1 MRARSV
7 RAVITAVVLLALG
20 AGVAAGLSAALG
32 LRTEPVQVPIERV
45 EAAPVSARVPPPPV
59 GRIEVPD
66 DPRLQL
72 AARALRDAV
81 GPSRGDTVL
90 QVQVGDDDRSQTY
103 RLSGSEHGRITI
115 RAQGPAGA
123 ATALYDLADRAR
135 SGRDLWADLGRTVTP
150 DLPFRMVDLGAV
162 GVTPDAAQWRAGTD
176 YSHASRAFEDVIL
189 PGPPY
194 IDRTALAAARADF
207 DGFVEHALTSGYN
220 AVAFPGLVEYLTFDR
235 VDGVYADDDTHVARA
250 RAMREAFAPFWKH
263 AHDLGLRVYLR
274 TDMLALTTPLERYF
288 DTQGLST
295 EDAGLWDVYAQ
306 GLDELYA
313 AVPEVDGVLIRIGE
327 AGKVYDVDGWDYYSQ
342 LAVTSVK
349 AVRAMLTGLVAEA
362 ERADREVIF
371 RSWSVGV
378 GAVGD
383 MHTNRES
390 YRQVL
395 DGIDS
400 DRLIVSTKYSLGDF
414 YSHLPFNDTLEI
426 GSQRRIVEVQSRREF
441 EGSGALPNDLA
452 DLYAQALTRFRAAN
466 PKVEGI
472 WTWTQDGGPWRAGP
486 MSLELK
492 TGFWQLYEL
501 NTYAAAR
508 LALDTSAEPA
518 EITASWARTYLSKD
532 PATVHAIGEAM
543 ALSRDAVTTGLY
555 IGPFAGQRV
564 FALGLEPPP
573 MMWIFE
579 WDILTG
585 DSAVLDVVYSI
596 SRGRLDEAIAEGRH
610 AVNVTR
616 KMHDL
621 VSGTDPASWS
631 DPGLRDRFVAA
642 LAYQSDLFEVL
653 AHYRAMVLRHAQWL
667 DTGESAARNAWSTAR
682 ADFVRAADRHEAR
695 YAGDLD
701 LPAYNL
707 TAARIGV
714 ERADRD
720 LPMAWAAR
728 GALLAVVAW
737 MAWGV
742 RRRGSTARAHLI
754 SAVAPWRAGQFVPA
768 SRTGRAALV
777 LVPAAALVVS
787 RAVFTWF
794 AAPAHLVPVLGAWA
808 AFVAVVMIA
817 VPRAARLPVI
827 ATVGGVALL
836 RTALL
841 LAVLSNRGPGHYWLM
856 MWTEP
861 TQRSVYI
868 IVAFALFAWTLV
880 AAAWAAAPLVGGR
893 RAAGSVV
900 LGVGIAM
907 LLLGG
912 LIAVIGLEDAIS
924 AWNDQLAVLPWGL
937 ARILGITVYL
947 GIPSSTPLWIAGAG
961 GLVAL
966 LGLVSSSTD
975 AGRR

>member
-1 MRARSV
+1 MRARPV
-7 RAVITAVVLLALG
+7 RAAVTAAVLLALG
-20 AGVAAGLSAALG
+20 AGVAYGLSAALG
-32 LRTEPVQVPIERV
+32 LRTEPVTVPLEHLTV
-45 EAAPVSARVPPPPV
+45 APETAPVSPPPV

-66 DPRLQL
+66 DPRLSL
-72 AARALRDAV
+72 ASRALRVAL
-81 GPSRGDTVL
+81 GPARGETVL
-90 QVQVGDDDRSQTY
+90 HVEAGDDEQSETY
-103 RLSGSEHGRITI
+103 RLTGAEPEFTI
-115 RAQGPAGA
+115 SADGPAGA
-123 ATALYDLADRAR
+123 AAALYDLADRAR
-135 SGRDLWADLGRTVTP
+135 SGRDLWADLGRDVTP
-150 DLPFRMVDLGAV
+150 DLSFRMVDLGAV

-176 YSHASRAFEDVIL
+176 YSHASRAFEDVVL

-194 IDRTALAAARADF
+194 VDQDALASARADF
-207 DGFVEHALTSGYN
+207 DAFVEHALASGYN

-235 VDGVYADDDTHVARA
+235 VDGVYADGDAHVAQA

-274 TDMLALTTPLERYF
+274 TDMLALTTPLEEYF
-288 DTQGLST
+288 DSHDLATK
-295 EDAGLWDVYAQ
+295 DAGLWDVYAQ
-306 GLDELYA
+306 GLDELYE

-327 AGKVYDVDGWDYYSQ
+327 AGRVYDVEGWDYYSQ
-342 LAVTSVK
+342 LAVTSVE
-349 AVRAMLTGLVAEA
+349 AVRAMLTTLVTEA

-383 MHTNRES
+383 MHTNKDS

-414 YSHLPFNDTLEI
+414 YSHLPLNDTLES
-426 GSQRRIVEVQSRREF
+426 GSQRRIVELQSRREF

-452 DLYAQALTRFRAAN
+452 DLYAQALSRFRAAN
-466 PKVEGI
+466 PRVEGI

-508 LALDTSAEPA
+508 LARDTSADPA
-518 EITASWARTYLSKD
+518 EITASWARTYLSDD
-532 PATVHAIGEAM
+532 PATVRAIGEAM
-543 ALSRDAVTTGLY
+543 ALSREAVTTGLY
-555 IGPFAGQRV
+555 IGPFADQRV

-596 SRGRLDEAIAEGRH
+596 SRDRLDEAIGEGEH
-610 AVNVTR
+610 AVSVSR
-616 KMHDL
+616 RMHDL
-621 VSGTDPASWS
+621 IAGTDPDSWKR
-631 DPGLRDRFVAA
+631 PELRDRFTAT

-653 AHYRAMVLRHAQWL
+653 ASYRAMVLRHSEWL
-667 DTGESAARNAWSTAR
+667 DTGSHAARAAWSSAR
-682 ADFVRAADRHEAR
+682 ADFVAAADRHDAR

-707 TAARIGV
+707 TAARIGL

-728 GALLAVVAW
+728 GALLAVLAW

-742 RRRGSTARAHLI
+742 LRRGSTARAQLI
-754 SAVAPWRAGQFVPA
+754 GAVAPWRAADLVPA
-768 SRTGRAALV
+768 SRAGRAALV
-777 LVPAAALVVS
+777 FVPATALVLS

-794 AAPAHLVPVLGAWA
+794 AAPAHLVLVLGAWL
-808 AFVAVVMIA
+808 AFVAVIVIA
-817 VPRAARLPVI
+817 VPRAARLAVLT
-827 ATVGGVALL
+827 AVGGVALL

-841 LAVLSNRGPGHYWLM
+841 LAVLSSRGPGRYWLM

-861 TQRSVYI
+861 AWRTLYVT
-868 IVAFALFAWTLV
+868 VAFALFAWVLV
-880 AAAWAAAPLVGGR
+880 AAGWAAAPLLGGR
-893 RAAGSVV
+893 RAAGSVA
-900 LGVGIAM
+900 LGAGITM

-912 LIAVIGLEDAIS
+912 LITLIGLEDAMS
-924 AWNDQLAVLPWGL
+924 TWNDQLALLPWGL
-937 ARILGITVYL
+937 ARILGLTVYL
-947 GIPSSTPLWIAGAG
+947 GIPSSLPLWITGVG

-966 LGLVSSSTD
+966 LGLVSSSIH